1 MILRSIIAGST
12 IAARCSSSV
21 FRSTVVPAVKPCFRR
36 ELPIA
41 YYYAAQSSLPM
52 QSAINGQYYHQGRS
66 EVPQPLIIPGT
77 VVIAALAITSTT
89 DNKPPLSYCQDIDEQ
104 PRPASQQPHPDS
116 WVRKTHQNKPH
127 MIAWLALM
135 NEVGHYFPAKGT
147 NKKIGTNSKVIYTDW
162 VLRFHDWDA
171 ANPKHGAGA
180 QSDWKLLAIPPDLTI
195 DAAEAHR
202 VRAPL
207 PEYLTKLP
215 APDIGRLVSFLKAQF
230 VVQPGAKEPK
240 FSPVSKAQLRLIS
253 IRNNHYDEYI
263 CLTNGFLARTEWEE
277 SGNSCHRKAMGV
289 QV

>member
-1 MILRSIIAGST
+1 MVNIT
-12 IAARCSSSV
+12 IRV
-21 FRSTVVPAVKPCFRR
+21 DLKFPNLLLFLGP
-36 ELPIA
+36 
-41 YYYAAQSSLPM
+41 SSL
-52 QSAINGQYYHQGRS
+52 QHSRLHR
-66 EVPQPLIIPGT
+66 
-77 VVIAALAITSTT
+77 STT

-263 CLTNGFLARTEWEE
+263 CLTNGILARTEWEE